1 MKSLALKRAAFTLAE
16 IMIAIIFLG
25 LAIAALLGTNRF
37 LTQSNA
43 AAIEL
48 STAEF
53 LTEQLRELT
62 ILLPAKD
69 PQTGSTFFGPETGET
84 TLAAYDDID
93 DFDNASFSPPINAGR
108 QVINSLA
115 SYRQT
120 VAVQNVSPTNFAIV
134 VTDNTTSFLKV
145 TVNIYF
151 NSKLVSS
158 TSWIRTRF

>member
-25 LAIAALLGTNRF
+25 LAIAALLGTNRV

-62 ILLPAKD
+62 ILLPAYD
-69 PQTGSTFFGPETGET
+69 PQEGIDSFGREEAL
-84 TLAAYDDID
+84 LANYDDID
-93 DFDNASFSPPINAGR
+93 DFDDAPFSPPINADR
-108 QVINSLA
+108 QPINSLA

-120 VAVQNVSPTNFAIV
+120 VTVQKVSPFNFALDVADI
-134 VTDNTTSFLKV
+134 DSSPFLKV
-145 TVNIYF
+145 TVKIYF
-151 NSKLVSS
+151 NAKLVSS
-158 TSWIRTRF
+158 TSWIRTRY

>member
-16 IMIAIIFLG
+16 ILIAIIFLG
-25 LAIAALLGTNRF
+25 LAIAALLGTNRV

-53 LTEQLRELT
+53 LTEQFRELT
-62 ILLPAKD
+62 ILLPAYD
-69 PQTGSTFFGPETGET
+69 PQEGIDSFGREEAL
-84 TLAAYDDID
+84 LANYDDID
-93 DFDNASFSPPINAGR
+93 DFDDLPPFSPPINADR
-108 QVINSLA
+108 QPINSLA

-120 VAVQNVSPTNFAIV
+120 VTVQNVSPTNFALV
-134 VTDNTTSFLKV
+134 VADNTTSFLKV

-158 TSWIRTRF
+158 TSWIRTRY